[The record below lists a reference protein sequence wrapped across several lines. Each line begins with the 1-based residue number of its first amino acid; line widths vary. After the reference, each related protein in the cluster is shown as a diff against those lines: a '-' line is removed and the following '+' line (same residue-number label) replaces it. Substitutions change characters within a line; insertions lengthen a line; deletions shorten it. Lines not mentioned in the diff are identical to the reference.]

1 MKPSIKNEITGK
13 VHELKGK
20 IKERAGHRMN
30 DRDLQGQGIAEK
42 MAGKVQNR
50 VGPAEKAPGN

>member
-1 MKPSIKNEITGK
+1 MKPSIKNEIAGK

-20 IKERAGHRMN
+20 MKEKAGHRMN
-30 DRDLQGQGIAEK
+30 DHGLEGQGIAEK
-42 MAGKVQNR
+42 MTGKVQNK